1 MEDNNMNKG
10 EEINEFQEGGDD
22 YLNFD
27 KEGIK
32 MMKEEK
38 ENKYKIN
45 HKMQELKKKIMNL
58 KIMKS
63 MKKIMVMK
71 KIRIRILKITIRI
84 MF

>member
-38 ENKYKIN
+38 ENKYKMS
-45 HKMQELKKKIMNL
+45 HKM
-58 KIMKS
+58 
-63 MKKIMVMK
+63 
-71 KIRIRILKITIRI
+71 
-84 MF
+84 

>member
-1 MEDNNMNKG
+1 MNKG

-45 HKMQELKKKIMNL
+45 HKM
-58 KIMKS
+58 
-63 MKKIMVMK
+63 
-71 KIRIRILKITIRI
+71 
-84 MF
+84 

>member
-22 YLNFD
+22 YLNFG

-45 HKMQELKKKIMNL
+45 HKM
-58 KIMKS
+58 
-63 MKKIMVMK
+63 
-71 KIRIRILKITIRI
+71 
-84 MF
+84 

>member
-71 KIRIRILKITIRI
+71 KIRIRILMITIRI